1 MPYFAFAMGRKFH
14 AKATHRTN
22 YNKTIIIMQS
32 KGAIRFVAIL
42 LAIACLWQLS
52 FTLVTKVQ
60 ENKAAKYAEAA
71 VAAAENSAAFAKV
84 SEMDKAFYLD
94 SIRKV
99 ENRHYIDSI
108 SSEKVYFGYTFK
120 DVKSK
125 EINLGLDLK
134 GGMNVMLQVQLKDL
148 VKALAGGNAAPEFAQ
163 ALDLAQ
169 ERSVNSRQDY
179 ITLFA
184 EAWKE
189 VSNGMPLAQIFGT
202 YEMRDKIGPDTTD
215 EQVIEVIRAEAES
228 AISNSFNVLR
238 NRIDRFG
245 VTQPNIQKLGNSG
258 RILVELPGV
267 KEPERVRKLLQGTAS
282 LEFWTTYDNAEIE
295 AYLGEANATLAEILA
310 DVEEAEVAET
320 PAAGEDVV
328 AAELAQ
334 AENEAANMAAYRKQ
348 NPLFS
353 VLQPSGARGYACIGY
368 ASYADTAQVNKYIAM
383 AKNRGIFPPEFK
395 PMWSVKPS
403 QAFANNEH
411 IYELVAIKAASRD
424 GKAPLDGG
432 AVTDARVSYGNTGGN
447 PSVSMSMNAEGANVW
462 ARLTKDNIGKQVAI
476 VLDGMVYSYPTVNS
490 EISGGSSEISGNFT
504 LEEAEDLA
512 NVLKSGK
519 LPAPA
524 TIIQEQVVGPSLGAE
539 SINAGLISF
548 VIAFLLVLLYMVF
561 FYQGAGLVADIA
573 LLVNVLFLFG
583 TLVSFGAVLTLPG
596 IAGLVLTLGMA
607 VDANVIIYERV
618 KEELR
623 AGKGLSKAITDGYA
637 NAYSAII
644 DGQITTLLTG
654 IVLFVFG
661 SGPVQGFATTLI
673 IGIITSVLTS
683 IFITRII
690 FDDRVSKGKNVTF
703 ENNFTRNF
711 LQNTKVDFIGKKK
724 FAYILSGALIV
735 ISLVSIFT
743 KGFTYGVDFTG
754 GRTYVVRFDQPVA
767 AEAVREAAIAE
778 FDGAVEVKQ
787 FGGESQMKITTQ
799 YLVENESTD
808 ADAEVEAKLYNALKG
823 FFTNEVSFAEFTST
837 LENPNGIISSDKV
850 GPTIAND
857 ITRNAIIAVII
868 ALFVIFAYI
877 AVRFNGWT
885 WGLGGVAG
893 LAHTALI
900 VIGFFSLFSGI
911 LPFSLDIDQTFIAA
925 ILTII
930 GYAINDTVVIFDRIR
945 EYKELHPKAD
955 FKQNVNAALNSTLSR
970 TMNTS
975 LTTLITMLAI
985 AIFGGEVIRGLAV
998 ALILGIV
1005 IGTYASIFIAT
1016 PIMFDVTKK
1025 VAAKKEEK

>member
-1 MPYFAFAMGRKFH
+1 
-14 AKATHRTN
+14 
-22 YNKTIIIMQS
+22 MQS

-42 LAIACLWQLS
+42 LMLASLWQLS
-52 FTLVTKVQ
+52 FTLVTNRQ
-60 ENKAAKYAEAA
+60 EKKAEKFAEAKAEAA
-71 VAAAENSAAFAKV
+71 MQTAAFGKV
-84 SEMDKAFYLD
+84 AEGDKAFYLD
-94 SIRKV
+94 SIRKD
-99 ENRHYIDSI
+99 ENRRYIDSI
-108 SSEKVYFGYTFK
+108 SSEKIYFGYTYK
-120 DVKSK
+120 DVKAK
-125 EINLGLDLK
+125 AINLGLDLK

-148 VKALAGGNAAPEFAQ
+148 VKALAGGNEAPEFTQ
-163 ALDLAQ
+163 ALALAE
-169 ERSVNSRQDY
+169 ERSVNSRQDF

-184 EAWKE
+184 EAWE
-189 VSNGMPLAQIFGT
+189 ETSNGMPLAQIFGT
-202 YEMRDKIGPDTTD
+202 YEMRDKIGPESTD
-215 EQVIEVIRAEAES
+215 AEVIEVIRGESES

-245 VTQPNIQKLGNSG
+245 VTQPNIQKLGSSG

-282 LEFWTTYDNAEIE
+282 LEFWATYDNAEVE
-295 AYLGEANATLAEILA
+295 AYLAEANATIATLLA
-310 DVEEAEVAET
+310 DTDEAVEEAKEAE
-320 PAAGEDVV
+320 GDDLL
-328 AAELAQ
+328 AEELQQ
-334 AENEAANMAAYRKQ
+334 AENDAAAEAAFRKQ

-368 ASYADTAQVNKYIAM
+368 AHYADTATVNKYLAM
-383 AKNRGIFPPEFK
+383 PQVKQLFPPEFK
-395 PMWSVKPS
+395 PMWTVKASAMDPN
-403 QAFANNEH
+403 QNIF
-411 IYELVAIKAASRD
+411 ELVAIKSTSRD

-432 AVTDARVSYGNTGGN
+432 SVTDARVSYGNTGGS

-476 VLDGMVYSYPTVNS
+476 VLDGMVYSYPTVNT
-490 EISGGSSEISGNFT
+490 EITGGSSEITGNFT

-548 VIAFLLVLLYMVF
+548 IIAFVLVLLYMVF
-561 FYQGAGLVADIA
+561 FYQGAGLVADVA
-573 LLVNVLFLFG
+573 LLCNVVLLFG

-623 AGKGLSKAITDGYA
+623 AGKGLSKAIADGYS

-644 DGQITTLLTG
+644 DGQFTTFLTG
-654 IVLFVFG
+654 VVLFLFG

-683 IFITRII
+683 VFITRII
-690 FDDRVSKGKNVTF
+690 FDDRVSKGKNISF
-703 ENNFTRNF
+703 DNKLTRNF
-711 LQNTKVDFIGKKK
+711 LQNTKVDFLGKKK
-724 FAYILSGALIV
+724 IAYIVSGALIL

-743 KGFTYGVDFTG
+743 KGFTYGVDFTD
-754 GRTYVVRFDQPVA
+754 GRTYVVRFDQPVT
-767 AEAVREAAIAE
+767 AEAVRAAAMEE

-787 FGGESQMKITTQ
+787 FGGESQMKVTTQ
-799 YLVENESTD
+799 YLVENESSE

-823 FFTNEVSFAEFTST
+823 FFTTEVSFAEFTST
-837 LENPNGIISSDKV
+837 LDNPNGIISSDKV

-857 ITRNAIIAVII
+857 ITRNAIIAVVI

-877 AVRFNGWT
+877 AVRFKGWT
-885 WGLGGVAG
+885 WGLGGVVG

-945 EYKELHPKAD
+945 EYKQLHPKAD
-955 FKQNVNAALNSTLSR
+955 FRQNVNEALNSTLSR

-975 LTTLITMLAI
+975 LTTLVTMLAI

-1016 PIMFDVTKK
+1016 PIMYDVTTKK
-1025 VAAKKEEK
+1025 AKK

>member
-1 MPYFAFAMGRKFH
+1 
-14 AKATHRTN
+14 
-22 YNKTIIIMQS
+22 MQS

-42 LAIACLWQLS
+42 LLLASLWQLS
-52 FTLVTKVQ
+52 FTLVTNRQ
-60 ENKAAKYAEAA
+60 EKKAEKYAEAKA
-71 VAAAENSAAFAKV
+71 EAAMTAAAFGKV
-84 SEMDKAFYLD
+84 AEADKAFYLD

-99 ENRHYIDSI
+99 ENRRYIDSI
-108 SSEKVYFGYTFK
+108 SSEKIYFGYTFK
-120 DVKSK
+120 DVQAKS
-125 EINLGLDLK
+125 INLGLDLK
-134 GGMNVMLQVQLKDL
+134 GGMNVMLQVQLEDL
-148 VKALAGGNAAPEFAQ
+148 VKALAGGNTAPEFTN
-163 ALDLAQ
+163 ALALAK
-169 ERSVNSRQDY
+169 ERSVDSRNDF

-184 EAWKE
+184 EAWE
-189 VSNGMPLAQIFGT
+189 ETSNGMPLAQIFGT
-202 YEMRDKIGPDTTD
+202 YEMRDKIGPESTD
-215 EQVIEVIRAEAES
+215 EQVIEVIRAESES

-245 VTQPNIQKLGNSG
+245 VTSPNIQKLGNSG

-282 LEFWTTYDNAEIE
+282 LEFWTTYTNEEIE
-295 AYLGEANATLAEILA
+295 GYLMEANNVLAQMAAAEEATPAVEETAEAAEGDILAE
-310 DVEEAEVAET
+310 
-320 PAAGEDVV
+320 
-328 AAELAQ
+328 ELQQ
-334 AENEAANMAAYRKQ
+334 AENEAAAEAELMKQ
-348 NPLFS
+348 NPLFAL
-353 VLQPSGARGYACIGY
+353 LQPSGARGHACIGY
-368 ASYADTAQVNKYIAM
+368 AHYADTAQINKFFAM
-383 AKNRGIFPPEFK
+383 PQIKQLFPPEFK
-395 PMWSVKPS
+395 PMWTVKASAMDP
-403 QAFANNEH
+403 NEN
-411 IYELVAIKAASRD
+411 IFELVAIKASSRD

-432 AVTDARVSYGNTGGN
+432 VVTDARVQYGNSGGS
-447 PSVSMSMNAEGANVW
+447 PEVSMTMNAEGANVW
-462 ARLTKDNIGKQVAI
+462 ARMTKDNIGRQIAI
-476 VLDGMVYSYPTVNS
+476 VLDGMVYSYPNVQS
-490 EISGGSSEISGNFT
+490 EISGGSSQITGNFT

-548 VIAFLLVLLYMVF
+548 VIAFVLVLLYMLF
-561 FYQGAGLVADIA
+561 FYRGAGLVADIA
-573 LLVNVLFLFG
+573 LLCNVVLLFG

-623 AGKGLSKAITDGYA
+623 AGKGLSKAIADGYR

-644 DGQITTLLTG
+644 DGQFTTFLTG
-654 IVLFVFG
+654 VVLFVFG

-683 IFITRII
+683 VFITRII
-690 FDDRVSKGKNVTF
+690 FDDRVVKGKNITF
-703 ENNFTRNF
+703 DSKATRNF
-711 LQNTKVDFIGKKK
+711 LQNTHVDFIGKKK
-724 FAYILSGALIV
+724 IAYIVSGVVIL

-754 GRTYVVRFDQPVA
+754 GRTYVVRFDTPVTAEDVRA
-767 AEAVREAAIAE
+767 AALAE

-799 YLVENESTD
+799 YLVENESSE
-808 ADAEVEAKLYNALKG
+808 ADAEVENKLYNALKG
-823 FFTNEVSFAEFTST
+823 FFAEDLTFEQFTST
-837 LENPNGIISSDKV
+837 LDNPNGIISSDKV

-877 AVRFNGWT
+877 AVRFRGWT
-885 WGLGGVAG
+885 WGLGGVTG

-955 FKQNVNAALNSTLSR
+955 FRQNVNEALNSTLSR

-975 LTTLITMLAI
+975 LTTLVTMLAI

-1016 PIMFDVTKK
+1016 PIMFDVTRK
-1025 VAAKKEEK
+1025 AEAKKQAK